1 MILNIFRNTFKGTLL
16 AVSLGMV
23 VVSCTEHID
32 ESDLYTFTGE
42 MMVDHFENNPETFS
56 SYLQVLGMVHPSKR
70 SKSTMKELLD
80 ARGHYTCFAPTNK
93 AIEEYMDS
101 MLTIGKV
108 SSKDLAQLPDSV
120 AEDIVFNSIIDNQI
134 EEAYATTDFQPGALQ
149 RTNMN
154 GRYVDISYSNDSV
167 TGISLIY
174 VNTNSLIITKDI
186 EVENGY
192 IHAIDK
198 VLSPSTATVADL
210 VETTPNTTIFGHF
223 LKTTGWDLKL
233 LEYKDKEYDLISGI
247 IKTIEEKFILVDIKN
262 TIGILLKSE
271 QIPNEVYHEGNTIKC
286 IIKEVS
292 KNSKGSQVVLSR
304 ADAIFVKRLF
314 EREVPEIAQGLVEI
328 KAIAREAGERTKMAV
343 YSRNDDVDAIGAC
356 IGPRGSRVQAVIG
369 EIKGEKIDV
378 FEWNDDIGE
387 LVKNALAPA
396 EVKACFYA
404 NQLTDPD
411 LTEEQIAEYE
421 KYNKRPLC
429 VVVDD
434 DKLSIAIGKRGK
446 NAKLAV
452 KLTNRKIDIKTQSEI
467 DELGLDVDELVEQFR
482 QDQVRIAKEKEQK
495 KFLELQ
501 EEAARR
507 KAEFEE
513 ELAANDTGF
522 DETTIEEM
530 DETQVEEV
538 VDIPKENLAETVKE
552 DVKPE
557 PEKQPEP
564 EKEEEEVKPVEKPK
578 KEPRKPLTPKTEY
591 KSKFEDFADASKK
604 EEEKTTVRRRKKKD
618 DEDRRVRAEDLEK
631 REYDEK
637 FKPVYSDEELEEI
650 EAQEAEEMENSWI
663 NDDDI
668 DFDEYEDYYEE
679 N

>member
-1 MILNIFRNTFKGTLL
+1 M
-16 AVSLGMV
+16 S
-23 VVSCTEHID
+23 
-32 ESDLYTFTGE
+32 
-42 MMVDHFENNPETFS
+42 
-56 SYLQVLGMVHPSKR
+56 
-70 SKSTMKELLD
+70 
-80 ARGHYTCFAPTNK
+80 
-93 AIEEYMDS
+93 
-101 MLTIGKV
+101 
-108 SSKDLAQLPDSV
+108 
-120 AEDIVFNSIIDNQI
+120 
-134 EEAYATTDFQPGALQ
+134 
-149 RTNMN
+149 
-154 GRYVDISYSNDSV
+154 
-167 TGISLIY
+167 GISLKNKNFIDGMRLFEEDRKVDPDFVLDTLKEAIAKTY
-174 VNTNSLIITKDI
+174 QKHIDAPEAMVRVEIEKNEMHVYHQLIVVNDDTDTFDETLDILLSEAKKLNPDAKEGDIIEQ
-186 EVENGY
+186 EVDFKEIGRTSIN
-192 IHAIDK
+192 
-198 VLSPSTATVADL
+198 VAKQM
-210 VETTPNTTIFGHF
+210 
-223 LKTTGWDLKL
+223 LKQRIKEYEKQRVYD
-233 LEYKDKEYDLISGI
+233 EYKDKEYELISGI

-271 QIPNEVYHEGNTIKC
+271 QIPGETYREGQSIKC

-369 EIKGEKIDV
+369 EIKGEKVDV

-404 NQLTDPD
+404 NELTDPN
-411 LTEEQIAEYE
+411 LTEEQIEDYE
-421 KYNKRPLC
+421 KYNRRPLV

-434 DKLSIAIGKRGK
+434 DKLSVAIGKRGK

-452 KLTNRKIDIKTQSEI
+452 KLTNRKIDIKTQTEI
-467 DELGLDVDELVEQFR
+467 DELGLNVDELVASFR
-482 QDQVRIAKEKEQK
+482 ADQVRIAKEKEQK

-513 ELAANDTGF
+513 ELAASDTGF
-522 DETTIEEM
+522 DETTLEEM
-530 DETQVEEV
+530 EENHVEEV
-538 VDIPKENLAETVKE
+538 VEIPSENLAEVSKE
-552 DVKPE
+552 EAPVEEVTEEKVEEVPE
-557 PEKQPEP
+557 V
-564 EKEEEEVKPVEKPK
+564 KEEEKVEETPVEKPK
-578 KEPRKPLTPKTEY
+578 KEPRKPLTPKPEY

-604 EEEKTTVRRRKKKD
+604 EEAKPETKRRKKKD

-631 REYDEK
+631 KEYDEK

-650 EAQEAEEMENSWI
+650 EAQEMEEEENSWI

-668 DFDEYEDYYEE
+668 DFDEYEDYYKED
-679 N
+679 